1 MGWGGV
7 MQKRESSDFRFP
19 EVGISA
25 ASVVPWLM
33 ACKVLMDRYVAV
45 IFLSQVICIF
55 LLF

>member
-1 MGWGGV
+1 M

-25 ASVVPWLM
+25 ATVVPWLM
-33 ACKVLMDRYVAV
+33 ACKVPVDIYVAV